1 MDVGFETIGNATLI
15 VHDNGPVLVTDPWIK
30 ESAYFGS
37 WTRAHEIPEEQM
49 DAIMRS
55 EYVWLSH
62 GHPDH
67 LSMAS
72 LRLLKDKKILLADHV
87 GGRIAGDLRRLG
99 FQVSVLKDRA
109 WTRLSPRINVVC
121 HSDYN
126 QDSLLLVDVNG
137 TLLVDLNDMTPK
149 GWGPFVQK
157 TIRKYKKSVLLQ
169 GFGYGDA
176 DMINFVDEAG
186 EQIDPPGATGDPI
199 GQAIA
204 RVADTYGVKY
214 AIPFSSL
221 HKYQRSDSVW
231 AMRYSAPLEDYKI
244 GFNSARSELLP
255 AYLSYDLAADDIR
268 EINPPATA
276 ETIFE
281 PHEFGDDWSETLDKD
296 ESEAVQNYFAPVSHL
311 SKAMDFINVRVG
323 GQDNIVELGEKNF
336 DKGIVFEVPRHS
348 LMRAIRYEIFDDLLI
363 GNFMRTRLVGKWP
376 KSMLYPDFIPYLAK
390 YADNGRAKTRQELRD
405 YFGEYRRRAPL
416 DFFRHRLQDRTARAV
431 KSRIDADSEAY
442 RLAQKSWWF
451 IRRHLGA

>member
-137 TLLVDLNDMTPK
+137 TLLVD
-149 GWGPFVQK
+149 
-157 TIRKYKKSVLLQ
+157 S
-169 GFGYGDA
+169 
-176 DMINFVDEAG
+176 
-186 EQIDPPGATGDPI
+186 
-199 GQAIA
+199 
-204 RVADTYGVKY
+204 
-214 AIPFSSL
+214 
-221 HKYQRSDSVW
+221 
-231 AMRYSAPLEDYKI
+231 
-244 GFNSARSELLP
+244 
-255 AYLSYDLAADDIR
+255 
-268 EINPPATA
+268 ATA
-276 ETIFE
+276 
-281 PHEFGDDWSETLDKD
+281 TL
-296 ESEAVQNYFAPVSHL
+296 
-311 SKAMDFINVRVG
+311 
-323 GQDNIVELGEKNF
+323 
-336 DKGIVFEVPRHS
+336 
-348 LMRAIRYEIFDDLLI
+348 
-363 GNFMRTRLVGKWP
+363 T
-376 KSMLYPDFIPYLAK
+376 
-390 YADNGRAKTRQELRD
+390 
-405 YFGEYRRRAPL
+405 
-416 DFFRHRLQDRTARAV
+416 
-431 KSRIDADSEAY
+431 
-442 RLAQKSWWF
+442 
-451 IRRHLGA
+451 